1 MKGTKEVLIIILLIT
16 VFFSCETA
24 PTEKRTESRTKA
36 GTERKK
42 QSISVS
48 KDTEVAVEYDY
59 NTNEWDEIS
68 YDDDSILLDLRYA
81 QTNNF
86 VKKKLYKCPRCFLR
100 PDIAEKLNS
109 ANRELLKK
117 GYKLMVFDCYRPK
130 PVQEELWKMVPDEDY
145 VAAPWKGSMHNRG
158 LAVDLTIADKND
170 NELDMG
176 TPFDFFGE
184 EAHFSYTNLP
194 PQVLANRQLLKSTME
209 KYGFQSIRTEWW
221 HYSVSAGSYP
231 ISDWQWQC
239 N

>member
-1 MKGTKEVLIIILLIT
+1 MNLRTKVWIFILLIT

-24 PTEKRTESRTKA
+24 PTEKRTESRTQS

-59 NTNEWDEIS
+59 NTDDWEEIS
-68 YDDDSILLDLRYA
+68 FADDSILLDLRYA

-86 VKKKLYKCPRCFLR
+86 VKKKLYNCPRCFLR
-100 PDIAEKLNS
+100 PDIAGKLNS
-109 ANRELLKK
+109 VNNDLMKK
-117 GYKLMVFDCYRPK
+117 GYKLKVYDCYRPK
-130 PVQEELWKMVPDEDY
+130 PVQEELWKIMPDEDY

-158 LAVDLTIADKND
+158 IAVDLTIADKN
-170 NELDMG
+170 NKELDMG

-184 EAHFSYTNLP
+184 EAHFTYTDFP
-194 PQVLANRQLLKSTME
+194 PQVLVNRQLLKSTME

-221 HYSVSAGSYP
+221 HYSVSTRSYP
-231 ISDWQWQC
+231 ISEWQWQC